1 MADDLQAGTWP
12 WVLVPSSMADD
23 SSTSRCILLKDIV
36 GEQGGRSTWLGLV
49 HSPPST
55 VNIQRGELLVVS
67 SSSPEDK
74 SLQDHQQQSKLSCKL
89 CRDSSISIECN
100 PEEVGR
106 LDLAEFELLEAVE
119 NPEARYEEFCM
130 DRKLRWATMLTLG
143 SVVHVRLTDEA
154 GMLVQYAEGAV
165 KYMGKVGKR
174 PGQMFGIEIIV
185 SWIIASGLNPR
196 FTPSSSPNLL
206 ILVSHQVF
214 YLHTV

>member
-1 MADDLQAGTWP
+1 MAHDLQADTWP

-36 GEQGGRSTWLGLV
+36 GEQGGRSTWLGFV

-89 CRDSSISIECN
+89 CRDSNISIECA
-100 PEEVGR
+100 PDEVAC

-119 NPEARYEEFCM
+119 SPEARYEEFCM
-130 DRKLRWATMLTLG
+130 DRKLRWATMLMLG
-143 SVVHVRLTDEA
+143 STVHVRLTDET
-154 GMLVQYAEGAV
+154 GMLVQYAEGTV
-165 KYMGKVGKR
+165 KYMGKIGKR
-174 PGQMFGIEIIV
+174 PGQMFGIEITV
-185 SWIIASGLNPR
+185 S
-196 FTPSSSPNLL
+196 
-206 ILVSHQVF
+206 
-214 YLHTV
+214 